1 MAMNFGVDFSEE
13 EVMVRDAARAFA
25 RDRLAPEVGHRDEIK
40 LFPRSLVMEM
50 AQMGFFAMKVP
61 MEEGGSGTNNVGYV
75 LAMAEIAKVDASA
88 CVMLASSNLS
98 TMILAKHAN
107 AEQKGRW
114 LPGINDGKFAPLTF
128 ALSEPHCGSDAS
140 ALKTTAVRDGDEWVI
155 NGTKQ
160 WITSGDMAGLH
171 VVFARTDPEKGSHG
185 ISCFVIEAGT
195 PGMDV
200 GNPENKMGQRA
211 SSTVPLIF
219 EDCRVPDENL
229 LGGEGT
235 GYGIALSALGAG
247 RVGIAALSLGVA
259 EAGLEEGV
267 IYARERLAFGRPIS
281 DFQNSQFFFADSRME
296 LDQAWLMTLKAA
308 LALDRGERAA
318 VESSMAKLWASETC
332 GRIVDRMLQL
342 HGGYG
347 YVKDY
352 TIERLYRDARITR
365 IYEGTSEV
373 QRIVI
378 AREMLKT

>member
-1 MAMNFGVDFSEE
+1 MPVNFGVPFTEE
-13 EVMVRDAARAFA
+13 EIMIRDAARVFA
-25 RDRLAPEVGHRDEIK
+25 RDRLAPEVAHRDEIK
-40 LFPRSLVMEM
+40 LFPRSLIMEM

-61 MEEGGSGTNNVGYV
+61 MDDGGSGTNNVGYV
-75 LAMAEIAKVDASA
+75 LAMAEIARVDASA

-98 TMILAKHAN
+98 TMILAKHAT
-107 AEQKGRW
+107 EPQKSRW
-114 LPGINDGKFAPLTF
+114 IPGINDGKFAPLSF

-140 ALKTTAVRDGDEWVI
+140 ALKTTATRDGEDWVL

-160 WITSGDMAGLH
+160 WITSGEMAGLH
-171 VVFARTDPEKGSHG
+171 VVFARSDPEKGSHG
-185 ISCFVIEAGT
+185 ISCFVVEAGT
-195 PGMDV
+195 PGMNV

-211 SSTVPLIF
+211 SGTVPLIF
-219 EDCRVPDENL
+219 EDCRVPAENL

-247 RVGIAALSLGVA
+247 RVGIAALSLGLA
-259 EAGLEEGV
+259 EAALEAGV
-267 IYARERLAFGRPIS
+267 EYARDRKAFGKAIA
-281 DFQNSQFFFADSRME
+281 DFQNSQFAFADSRME
-296 LDQAWLMTLKAA
+296 LDQAWLMTIKAA
-308 LALDRGERAA
+308 KALDRGERAGL
-318 VESSMAKLWASETC
+318 ESSMAKLWASESC

-352 TIERLYRDARITR
+352 PIERYYRDARITR

-378 AREMLKT
+378 SREVLQT